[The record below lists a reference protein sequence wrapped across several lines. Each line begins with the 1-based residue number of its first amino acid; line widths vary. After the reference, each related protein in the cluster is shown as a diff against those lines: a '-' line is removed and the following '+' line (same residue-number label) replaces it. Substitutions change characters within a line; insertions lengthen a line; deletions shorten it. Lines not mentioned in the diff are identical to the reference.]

1 MPGLDRGE
9 YGITAGALRR
19 PPEPLSDLF
28 RGAGGVATAAKLIGV
43 GSQLAVPHLNGVSAR
58 HQMAFGVQPAARL
71 ALSLLGAGI
80 ADAKDWNPD
89 RRNPV
94 EFVENTLRRWALKN
108 GGDEIATEF
117 DVALALVSDLEPYS
131 DGDSSTTIDQEM
143 YIVLEPE
150 TAGYVVLG
158 PLLRELAGIH
168 GRLPVT
174 FFDLFTSA
182 LNRWIRVYDFRDA
195 EERVEMLR
203 EWYESDPDSEHVE
216 LPDVK
221 GATPQLLRAR
231 KPLQV
236 SSLERL
242 AENTRGKRI
251 RAILS
256 ELLQLSA
263 ASRKAQ
269 RPEIGA
275 EASDRLADS
284 NPPLPALLAVFEK
297 QDAIE
302 GCFDEEAQGMMECPP
317 EPNVIIPLNIADV
330 ESVKMAFVVAEVVC
344 DVLTRA
350 SRLIK
355 LIMAN
360 VN

>member
-1 MPGLDRGE
+1 
-9 YGITAGALRR
+9 
-19 PPEPLSDLF
+19 
-28 RGAGGVATAAKLIGV
+28 
-43 GSQLAVPHLNGVSAR
+43 
-58 HQMAFGVQPAARL
+58 
-71 ALSLLGAGI
+71 
-80 ADAKDWNPD
+80 
-89 RRNPV
+89 
-94 EFVENTLRRWALKN
+94 
-108 GGDEIATEF
+108 
-117 DVALALVSDLEPYS
+117 
-131 DGDSSTTIDQEM
+131 
-143 YIVLEPE
+143 
-150 TAGYVVLG
+150 
-158 PLLRELAGIH
+158 
-168 GRLPVT
+168 
-174 FFDLFTSA
+174 
-182 LNRWIRVYDFRDA
+182 
-195 EERVEMLR
+195 MLR
-203 EWYESDPDSEHVE
+203 EWYESDQDSEHVE

-221 GATPQLLRAR
+221 GAIPKFLQTR
-231 KPLQV
+231 KPLQE

-242 AENTRGKRI
+242 AEKTGDKRI
-251 RAILS
+251 QAILS
-256 ELLQLSA
+256 GLLELSA

-317 EPNVIIPLNIADV
+317 EPNVIIPFKIAEVD
-330 ESVKMAFVVAEVVC
+330 SVKTAFGIAEVVC

>member
-9 YGITAGALRR
+9 YDIATGALRR
-19 PPEPLSDLF
+19 PPEPLSHLP
-28 RGAGGVATAAKLIGV
+28 RGTGGVATAAKLIGI

-58 HQMAFGVQPAARL
+58 HQMALGVQPAARL
-71 ALSLLGAGI
+71 ALSLLDAGI
-80 ADAKDWNPD
+80 ANGKDWNPD
-89 RRNPV
+89 RNNPV

-131 DGDSSTTIDQEM
+131 EGGFSTAIDQEM

-168 GRLPVT
+168 GRLPAT

-203 EWYESDPDSEHVE
+203 EWYEGDPDSEHVE
-216 LPDVK
+216 LPDVR
-221 GATPQLLRAR
+221 GATPKFVRTR
-231 KPLQV
+231 KPLHE

-242 AENTRGKRI
+242 AEKIGDKRI
-251 RAILS
+251 EGIVS
-256 ELLQLSA
+256 GLLQLSA

-275 EASDRLADS
+275 DASERLADS

-317 EPNVIIPLNIADV
+317 EPNVIIPLKIAEVD
-330 ESVKMAFVVAEVVC
+330 SVKTAFRIAEVVC

-350 SRLIK
+350 SRLTK